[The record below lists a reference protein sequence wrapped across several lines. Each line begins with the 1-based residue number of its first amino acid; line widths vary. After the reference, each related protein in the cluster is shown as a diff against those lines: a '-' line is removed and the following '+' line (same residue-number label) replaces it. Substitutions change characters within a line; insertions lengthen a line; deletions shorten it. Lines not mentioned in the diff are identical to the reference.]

1 MMPGDDGFD
10 WGVGMLH
17 WHPGLVIWVGIIVL
31 IIWILKFIFRNK
43 E

>member
-1 MMPGDDGFD
+1 MHGEDGFD
-10 WGVGMLH
+10 WGFNLEH

-31 IIWILKFIFRNK
+31 IIWLLKFIYRNK

>member
-1 MMPGDDGFD
+1 MHGEDGIVWEFYLD
-10 WGVGMLH
+10 H

-31 IIWILKFIFRNK
+31 IIWALKFIFQNK

>member
-1 MMPGDDGFD
+1 MHGEDALN
-10 WGVGMLH
+10 WGLDLER

-31 IIWILKFIFRNK
+31 IIWLLRFIFRNK